1 MASIFTQNI
10 QVLKDQLSSI
20 VDLLV
25 DLTGDIA
32 HDEMHQTISDLK
44 QRVQDPYMFVI
55 VGEVKSGKSSFVN
68 ALLKT
73 GKEICKVAASPM
85 TDTIQ
90 QIVYGEEEREVE
102 INQYLKRIYVNEEKL
117 KDIAVVD
124 TPGTNTIVDHHQE
137 ITERFIPISDLI
149 IFVFESKNPY
159 RQSAWQFFDFIN
171 SEWRKKIVF
180 VLQQKDLMEPE
191 DLLTNIEGVKE
202 YAIKK
207 GILEPRVYAVSAKM
221 EQNNQEVDSG
231 FSDIRQF
238 INENITGGQ
247 APYLKL
253 LNLSET
259 CNTINTRIYEGLA
272 LRKKQYEADIIFR
285 NQVTEILDEQELKT
299 KKQVEF
305 LVENLLAAYDRI
317 TQKKANEISQGI
329 SFGSML
335 KRQFNSIFGFDK
347 SPKIWLS
354 ELTKDFEYE
363 LNTSLKEKLSE
374 GVIDIADSIQLMGK
388 LVDIKIKDSQTILKD
403 NHEIFANI
411 AERRAN
417 VLKDL
422 QRAFSNFLKHSENFY
437 DEEALKKGGNI
448 TPNLAAGGGIAIVGV
463 IIATVTNAAVF
474 DITGGILTTVG
485 LLFAG
490 VTVGLKRKK
499 ILKRFK
505 EEIASGRLRLE
516 DEVSQKLYDYTS
528 RIKQRIDEN
537 FFAFDH
543 HLETEEKA
551 IEKFENSH
559 ENVDKNLTTLKADIE
574 AILSQIAK

>member
-1 MASIFTQNI
+1 MGSIFTKEI
-10 QVLKDQLSSI
+10 KSLKDHLSKV

-25 DLTGDIA
+25 GLTEDIA
-32 HDEMHQTISDLK
+32 HDDLHQTISDLK
-44 QRVQDPYMFVI
+44 QRVQDPFMFVI

-90 QIVYGEEEREVE
+90 QIVYGEEEKEIQ

-159 RQSAWQFFDFIN
+159 RQSAWQFFDFIKN
-171 SEWRKKIVF
+171 EWRKKIIF

-191 DLLTNIEGVKE
+191 DLVTNIQGVHD
-202 YAIKK
+202 YAVQK
-207 GILEPRVYAVSAKM
+207 GINEPNVYAVSAKM
-221 EQNNQEVDSG
+221 EQNGQEDESG
-231 FSDIRQF
+231 FDKIRAF
-238 INENITGGQ
+238 INKNITGGQ
-247 APYLKL
+247 APFLKL
-253 LNLSET
+253 INLSDT
-259 CNTINTRIYEGLA
+259 CHTINERIFEGLQI
-272 LRKKQYEADIIFR
+272 RKKQYEADILFR
-285 NQVTEILDEQELKT
+285 GQIREILDEQELKT

-317 TQKKANEISQGI
+317 TLKKADQIKEGI
-329 SFGSML
+329 SFGAML

-347 SPKIWLS
+347 SPKIWLTD
-354 ELTKDFEYE
+354 LTKDFEYE
-363 LNTSLKEKLSE
+363 LNTSLKEKLSD

-388 LVDIKIKDSQTILKD
+388 MVDMKIKDSQTILKD

-422 QRAFSNFLKHSENFY
+422 QRAFSDFLKHSENFY
-437 DEEALKKGGNI
+437 DEEAIKKGGNI
-448 TPNLAAGGGIAIVGV
+448 APNLAAGGGIAIVGV

-474 DITGGILTTVG
+474 DITGGILTTIG

-499 ILKRFK
+499 ILARFK
-505 EEIASGRLRLE
+505 QEITSGRLRLE
-516 DEVSQKLYDYTS
+516 EEVSQKLNDYTS
-528 RIKQRIDEN
+528 KIKQRIDEN

-543 HLETEEKA
+543 HLETEAKA
-551 IEKFENSH
+551 IEKFDETH
-559 ENVDKNLTTLKADIE
+559 ENIDNNLTALKADIQHN
-574 AILSQIAK
+574 LTQIAK

>member
-1 MASIFTQNI
+1 MGSIFTEEIKN
-10 QVLKDQLSSI
+10 LKDKLSE
-20 VDLLV
+20 VVNLLV
-25 DLTGDIA
+25 GLTGDIA
-32 HDEMHQTISDLK
+32 HDDLHQTISDLK
-44 QRVQDPYMFVI
+44 QRVQDPFMFVI

-90 QIVYGEEEREVE
+90 QIVYGEEEKEIE

-117 KDIAVVD
+117 KDIAIVD

-159 RQSAWQFFDFIN
+159 RQSAWQFFDFIKN
-171 SEWRKKIVF
+171 EWRKKIIF
-180 VLQQKDLMEPE
+180 VLQQKDLMEPD
-191 DLLTNIEGVKE
+191 DLVTNIQGVHD
-202 YAIKK
+202 YAVQK
-207 GILEPRVYAVSAKM
+207 GITEPKVYAVSAKL
-221 EQNNQEVDSG
+221 EQNGQEDISG
-231 FSDIRQF
+231 FDKIRDF

-247 APYLKL
+247 APFLKL
-253 LNLSET
+253 INLSDT
-259 CNTINTRIYEGLA
+259 CHTINERIYEGLQI
-272 LRKKQYEADIIFR
+272 RKKQYEADILFR
-285 NQVTEILDEQELKT
+285 GQIREILDEQELKT
-299 KKQVEF
+299 KKQVQF

-317 TQKKANEISQGI
+317 TLKKAEQIKEGI
-329 SFGSML
+329 SFGAML

-347 SPKIWLS
+347 SPKIWLA

-363 LNTSLKEKLSE
+363 LNTSLKEKLSD

-388 LVDIKIKDSQTILKD
+388 MVDIKIKDSQTILKD

-422 QRAFSNFLKHSENFY
+422 QRAFSDFLKHSENFY
-437 DEEALKKGGNI
+437 DEEAIKKGGNI
-448 TPNLAAGGGIAIVGV
+448 APNLAAGGGIAIVGV

-474 DITGGILTTVG
+474 DITGGILTTIG

-499 ILKRFK
+499 ILARFK
-505 EEIASGRLRLE
+505 QEITSGRIRLE

-528 RIKQRIDEN
+528 KIKQRIDEN

-543 HLETEEKA
+543 HLETESKA
-551 IEKFENSH
+551 IEKFDESH
-559 ENVDKNLTTLKADIE
+559 ENIDNNLTSLKADIQHN
-574 AILSQIAK
+574 LTQIVK